1 MAYSIGQV
9 VAEKTGLSS
18 YTLRYYDKEGL
29 MPFIHRGNGGRR
41 EFTENDMDFL
51 DLISC
56 LKETG
61 MSLKEIRDF
70 VNMSIAGNVTLN
82 QRLEMF
88 KKQRDEVRAQIRQS
102 QKYLEKLDHKVKY
115 FEAASAAGSEA
126 GLEDFCDTLEAASKA
141 SQSLN
146 N

>member
-1 MAYSIGQV
+1 MAYSIGQ

-29 MPFIHRGNGGRR
+29 MPFVHRGNGGRR
-41 EFTENDMDFL
+41 EFTENDMDFV

-70 VNMSIAGNVTLN
+70 VNMSMEGNITLEE
-82 QRLEMF
+82 RLAMF
-88 KKQRDEVRAQIRQS
+88 KKQRDNVMKQIAQS
-102 QKYLEKLDHKVKY
+102 QRYLEKLDHKVQY
-115 FEAASAAGSEA
+115 FEAACAQGTET

>member
-1 MAYSIGQV
+1 MAYSIGE

-41 EFTENDMDFL
+41 EFTDNDMDFV

-61 MSLKEIRDF
+61 MSLKEIRQF
-70 VNMSIAGNVTLN
+70 VNMSMEGSITLE
-82 QRLEMF
+82 QRLAMF
-88 KKQRDEVRAQIRQS
+88 RKQRDEVELQIKQS
-102 QKYLEKLDHKVKY
+102 QRYLEKLDHKVKY
-115 FEAASAAGSEA
+115 FEAAVANGSED

-141 SQSLN
+141 SQSMN

>member
-1 MAYSIGQV
+1 MAYSIGE

-29 MPFIHRGNGGRR
+29 MPFVHRGNGGRR
-41 EFTENDMDFL
+41 EFTEDDMDFV

-61 MSLKEIRDF
+61 MSLKEIKEF
-70 VNMSIAGNVTLN
+70 INMSMEGNNTLEA
-82 QRLEMF
+82 RLAMF
-88 KKQRDEVRAQIRQS
+88 KRQRDEVMKQIEQS
-102 QKYLEKLDHKVKY
+102 QRYLEKLDHKVKY
-115 FEAASAAGSEA
+115 FEAACSNGSEE

-141 SQSLN
+141 SQSMN

>member
-1 MAYSIGQV
+1 MAYSIGQ

-29 MPFIHRGNGGRR
+29 MPFVHRGNGGRR
-41 EFTENDMDFL
+41 EFTENDMDFV

-70 VNMSIAGNVTLN
+70 VKYVNG
-82 QRLEMF
+82 
-88 KKQRDEVRAQIRQS
+88 RQ
-102 QKYLEKLDHKVKY
+102 YY
-115 FEAASAAGSEA
+115 FGRTISYV
-126 GLEDFCDTLEAASKA
+126 
-141 SQSLN
+141 
-146 N
+146 

>member
-1 MAYSIGQV
+1 MAYSIGQ

-29 MPFIHRGNGGRR
+29 MPFVHRGTGGRR

-51 DLISC
+51 GLISC

-61 MSLKEIRDF
+61 MSLKEVREF
-70 VNMSIAGNVTLN
+70 VNMSMEGDVTLE
-82 QRLEMF
+82 QRLAMF
-88 KKQRDEVRAQIRQS
+88 KKQKAEVIKQIAQS
-102 QKYLEKLDHKVKY
+102 QRYLEKLDHKVKY
-115 FEAASAAGSEA
+115 FEAACANGSED
-126 GLEDFCDTLEAASKA
+126 GLEEFCDTLEAASKA
-141 SQSLN
+141 KQSMN

>member
-1 MAYSIGQV
+1 MAYSIGQ

-29 MPFIHRGNGGRR
+29 MPFVHRDGNGRR
-41 EFTENDMDFL
+41 EFTENDMDFV

-61 MSLKEIRDF
+61 MSLKEIREF
-70 VNMSIAGNVTLN
+70 VNMSMEGNITLE
-82 QRLEMF
+82 QRLAMF
-88 KKQRDEVRAQIRQS
+88 KKQRDEVMRQIAQS
-102 QKYLEKLDHKVKY
+102 EKYLEKLDHKVKY
-115 FEAASAAGSEA
+115 FEAACAAGSEE

-141 SQSLN
+141 SQSMN

>member
-1 MAYSIGQV
+1 MAYSIGQ

-29 MPFIHRGNGGRR
+29 MPFVHRGNGGRR
-41 EFTENDMDFL
+41 EFTDSDMDFI

-61 MSLKEIRDF
+61 MSLKEIKDF
-70 VNMSIAGNVTLN
+70 VNMSMEGDDTLEA
-82 QRLEMF
+82 RLAMF
-88 KKQRDEVRAQIRQS
+88 KRQRDEVIKQIEQS
-102 QKYLEKLDHKVKY
+102 QKYLEKLDYKVRY
-115 FEAASAAGSEA
+115 YEAACDQGSEE
-126 GLEDFCDTLEAASKA
+126 GLDDFCDVLKACSKVDK
-141 SQSLN
+141 SVN

>member
-1 MAYSIGQV
+1 MAYSIGQ

-29 MPFIHRGNGGRR
+29 MPFVRRGNGGRR
-41 EFTENDMDFL
+41 EFTENDMDFV

-61 MSLKEIRDF
+61 MSLKEIRQF
-70 VNMSIAGNVTLN
+70 VNMSLEGDCTLE
-82 QRLEMF
+82 QRLAMF
-88 KKQRDEVRAQIRQS
+88 KKQRDEVIEQIKQS
-102 QKYLEKLDHKVKY
+102 QKFLEKLDHKVKY
-115 FEAASAAGSEA
+115 FEAAVSAGSED

-141 SQSLN
+141 SQSMDN
-146 N
+146 